1 MSNQISNSISPKY
14 DTVIFDLDGTLL
26 YTLTDL
32 RSGVNMAMHRFGW
45 MERSYEEMRHFV
57 GNGIRNLMNQAV
69 PGGEQNPLFE
79 EAFAAFKESYA
90 AVQTETTGPYDGIPE
105 AVEELQKHGVK
116 MAIVS
121 NKIDSAVKALNDDFF
136 HMNIALGE
144 QEGIARKP
152 APDSV
157 YYAMKQLGA
166 DPAKTVYV
174 GDSDVD
180 IRTAENAGLPCISAE
195 WGFRTREELLS
206 YGATCIAATPEEM
219 TRIILG
225 TEE

>member
-1 MSNQISNSISPKY
+1 MTSKRPY

-32 RSGVNMAMHRFGW
+32 TTAVNAALRRFGW
-45 MERSYEEMRHFV
+45 QERTLEEMRHFV
-57 GNGIRNLMNQAV
+57 GNGIWNLMDHAV

-79 EAFAAFKESYA
+79 ECFAVFRSVYA
-90 AVQTETTGPYDGIPE
+90 QCQTDTTGPYEGIPE
-105 AVEELQKHGVK
+105 AVKKLQDAGVK

-121 NKIDSAVKALNDDFF
+121 NKIDSAVQDLNRDFF
-136 HMNIALGE
+136 HMDLALGE
-144 QEGIARKP
+144 REGIARKP

-157 YYAMKQLGA
+157 FAAMEALHA
-166 DPAKTVYV
+166 DPARTVYV

-180 IRTAENAGLPCISAE
+180 LKTAQNAGLPCISAL

-206 YGATCIAATPEEM
+206 YGAACIADTPADM
-219 TRIILG
+219 AALILG
-225 TEE
+225 TQ

>member
-1 MSNQISNSISPKY
+1 MSIQTPKY

-32 RSGVNMAMHRFGW
+32 RTGVNMAMHRFGW

-57 GNGIRNLMNQAV
+57 GNGIRNLMSQAV

-79 EAFAAFKESYA
+79 EAFAAFRESYA
-90 AVQTETTGPYDGIPE
+90 QVQTQTTGPYAGIPE
-105 AVEELQKHGVK
+105 AVAELQKHGVK

-121 NKIDSAVKALNDDFF
+121 NKIDSAVKTLNDDFF
-136 HMNIALGE
+136 HMDIALGE

-157 YYAMKQLGA
+157 FYAMKQLGA
-166 DPAKTVYV
+166 APEKTVYV

-180 IRTAENAGLPCISAE
+180 VRTAANAGLPCISVS
-195 WGFRTREELLS
+195 WGFRNTEELLS
-206 YGATCIAATPEEM
+206 YGATCIADTPADLVNIVLGREE
-219 TRIILG
+219 
-225 TEE
+225 